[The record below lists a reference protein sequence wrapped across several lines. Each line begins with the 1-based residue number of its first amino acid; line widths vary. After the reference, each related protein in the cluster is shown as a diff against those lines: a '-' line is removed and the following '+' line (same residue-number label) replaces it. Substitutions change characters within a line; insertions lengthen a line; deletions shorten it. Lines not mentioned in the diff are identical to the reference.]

1 MKAKTLAL
9 LLLALSLP
17 GLPAVA
23 AAQEPPG
30 DETSSTRDRERERR
44 SAADERTFRVDLRL
58 NGLFFDNFFQAP
70 EGFPQDDV
78 NAWAGELRLAAP
90 FLETAEA
97 YANLNY
103 TTYEDP
109 LEASQ
114 GVTAGLRSS
123 GRPHA
128 FDLFA
133 EYQTN
138 RPTGDVGEL
147 VEQADVRRVA
157 GEYSY
162 RLTRDW
168 QLSALAEYQEQDFD
182 ITQGK
187 DNTFVDFGGAVR
199 YRGFGSGFSPEI
211 SATFGDRDADDPD
224 EDHSQQDLFLKIRSA
239 PADWAYL
246 SLRYR
251 HRTRDYSIDNPFA
264 SNFEREDTRTQWTAT
279 ADLRT
284 GDILT
289 WNLYYSYEDAES
301 TLATREFTTSLFAA
315 GVTIGLN
322 EIFGW

>member
-9 LLLALSLP
+9 LLFALILP
-17 GLPAVA
+17 GLTT
-23 AAQEPPG
+23 AQEQPG
-30 DETSSTRDRERERR
+30 DETASTRDRSRER
-44 SAADERTFRVDLRL
+44 ATEERGFGVDLRL

-70 EGFPQDDV
+70 EGSPQEDV
-78 NAWAGELRLAAP
+78 NAWAGELRLTAP
-90 FLETAEA
+90 FGETVEG

-109 LEASQ
+109 LEESQ

-123 GRPHA
+123 GRTHG
-128 FDLFA
+128 FDLFG
-133 EYQTN
+133 EYLTN

-147 VEQADVRRVA
+147 VEQADIRRVA

-162 RLTRDW
+162 RVTRDW
-168 QLSALAEYQEQDFD
+168 QLSALAEYQEQDFT

-187 DNTFVDFGGAVR
+187 DNTFVDLGGAIR
-199 YRGFGSGFSPEI
+199 YRGFGSAFSPEI
-211 SATFGDRDADDPD
+211 GATFGDRDADDPD
-224 EDHSQQDLFLKIRSA
+224 EDHEQRDLFLKIRSA
-239 PADWAYL
+239 PTDALYL

-264 SNFEREDTRTQWTAT
+264 SNFEREDTRKQWTAT

-284 GDILT
+284 GDYLT
-289 WNLYYSYEDAES
+289 WNLYYSHEDAES
-301 TLATREFTTSLFAA
+301 TLRTREFTTSLFAA
-315 GVTIGLN
+315 GVTIGLH